1 MSIYSEV
8 RSALRK
14 GTITVLSEYFPTTEL
29 QDKGIIFSHGT
40 GLEPTIPYVVIQ
52 ILSTDQVGRTSY
64 STLTDEDENLTIITQ
79 YEITAQFSFCGTK
92 AGDMAYDFNSAIN
105 NNVVMWEAFQ
115 KNNLAPLRKST
126 LRRLPL
132 RRDTQWIEY
141 ENLDV
146 TFSYAV
152 KTTQKVDVVERISVL
167 GLGVTPEERIY
178 IPPLPTNP

>member
-14 GTITVLSEYFPTTEL
+14 GTARVLSEYFPTTDL
-29 QDKGIIFSHGT
+29 QDQGIIFSHISGS
-40 GLEPTIPYVVIQ
+40 EPVIPYVVIQ
-52 ILSTDQVGRTSY
+52 IISTNQIGKTSY

-79 YEITAQFSFCGTK
+79 YEITAQFSFCGSK

-115 KNNLAPLRKST
+115 KNSLAPLRKST
-126 LRRLPL
+126 LRRLPI
-132 RRDTQWIEY
+132 RRDTKWIEY
-141 ENLDV
+141 QNLDV

-167 GLGVTPEERIY
+167 GLGTTPEERIY
-178 IPPLPTNP
+178 IPPLPTTP